1 MPAATQITEKT
12 YSIGQVAKMFDLS
25 IPTLRY
31 YDQEGLIPHLQKT
44 PAGIRRFTQDNIDAV
59 RVIGCLKSA
68 GMPIKEIQIFMQK
81 VEQGDA
87 TLNDRLAMFLRLK
100 KQVEQQMQ
108 ALQNTMDMI
117 DFKCRYYG
125 QAVQDGTEKY
135 VKKQMPLSSLVLP
148 SNNK

>member
-1 MPAATQITEKT
+1 
-12 YSIGQVAKMFDLS
+12 
-25 IPTLRY
+25 
-31 YDQEGLIPHLQKT
+31 
-44 PAGIRRFTQDNIDAV
+44 
-59 RVIGCLKSA
+59 
-68 GMPIKEIQIFMQK
+68 MQK